1 MSLFTPYTYTGQKA
15 QLRYDPNA
23 AQLRYA
29 TPGVMFPDLGM
40 VSANDDI
47 SQIARAGV
55 VQPMTAFSGSAPSP
69 TNLVGTLYLS
79 QSLLLTSSLT
89 SGQPTSGSFQTNS
102 SGSKWLNEGYRGAV
116 ATTGTNALLARVIP
130 DIRLNL
136 GASDWTMEFWV
147 NPSTTTM
154 RPFFNN
160 YRSYQVATTQMGW
173 FTGAN
178 TFSLYIESG
187 ANEYGLWVGR
197 AFTVTINQW
206 NHVAVTRSGDN
217 YRCFINGVQQGTTV
231 LRSGTINGGTTWP
244 TYIGNYNNSA
254 GTACTYQ
261 DARIYI
267 GVAKYTANFTPPPNM
282 VIAP

>member
-1 MSLFTPYTYTGQKA
+1 MIFTPYTFTGQKA
-15 QLRYDPNA
+15 TLRYDPNA

-40 VSANDDI
+40 VSPNADI
-47 SQIARAGV
+47 SPIARGGGPANV
-55 VQPMTAFSGSAPSP
+55 YPVA
-69 TNLVGTLYLS
+69 
-79 QSLLLTSSLT
+79 LTF
-89 SGQPTSGSFQTNS
+89 GQPTSGSFQTNS

-116 ATTGTNALLARVIP
+116 AVTGTNALLARTIP
-130 DIRLNL
+130 DTRLNL

-173 FTGAN
+173 FHGVN

-187 ANEYGLWVGR
+187 GSEFGIWVNR
-197 AFTVTINQW
+197 SFTVPIGQW
-206 NHVAVTRSGDN
+206 SHVAVTRNGNN

-231 LRSGTINGGTTWP
+231 TQAGTINGGTTWP
-244 TYIGNYNNSA
+244 SYIGNYNNTAQSA
-254 GTACTYQ
+254 ATYQ
-261 DARIYI
+261 DCRIYI
-267 GVAKYTANFTPPPNM
+267 GIAKYTANFTPPPNM
-282 VIAP
+282 IITA